1 VDELKT
7 PGKPFEISKWAV
19 QVAWEKVK
27 TNKGAAGVDGVSI
40 GEFEKDL
47 KNNLYKI
54 WNRMSSGTYFPPP
67 VMAVEIAKAHG
78 GGTRMLGVPT
88 VADRIAQT
96 VVAGVLEAKVEPIF
110 HPSSYGYRPGRSALD
125 AVGACRQRCWEFD
138 WVVEFDIRK
147 FFDSVPWALI
157 VKAVQ
162 AHTDLPWVV
171 LYVKRWLA
179 APLAL
184 PDGTLQDRDRGTPQ
198 GSAISPVLANLF
210 LHYAFD
216 AWITREFP
224 DVVFERYADDA
235 VVHCSSLGQAER
247 VLAAIK
253 GRMAK
258 VGLQLHPDKTR
269 IVYCKDDRRRGSH
282 EHTSFTFLGF
292 TFRPRGVRTKTG
304 KMRCGFNPAVSK
316 EALKQMGARVR
327 AWRLHHRTGSSE
339 HDLARQINPVVRGW
353 MQYYGAFYRSALH
366 PLLARIN
373 AYLMRWSRNKYKRLR
388 SRKKAQ
394 AQWERVVRLRPKFF
408 AHWIWVNT
416 VPAVW

>member
-1 VDELKT
+1 VNELKA
-7 PGKPFEISKWAV
+7 PGKPFDISKRTV
-19 QVAWEKVK
+19 LEAWEKVK
-27 TNKGAAGVDGVSI
+27 ANKGAAGVDGMSI
-40 GEFEKDL
+40 DEFEKDL
-47 KNNLYKI
+47 RNNLYKI

-67 VMAVEIAKAHG
+67 VQAVEIPKAHG
-78 GGTRMLGVPT
+78 AGTRMLGVPT

-96 VVAGVLEAKVEPIF
+96 VVARVLEAKVEPIF
-110 HPSSYGYRPGRSALD
+110 HPDSYGYRPGRSALD
-125 AVGACRQRCWEFD
+125 AVGACRQRCWKYD

-147 FFDSVPWALI
+147 FFDSVPWDLI

-179 APLAL
+179 APMAL
-184 PDGTLQDRDRGTPQ
+184 PDGTLRDRDRGTPQ

-216 AWITREFP
+216 AWIAREFP
-224 DVVFERYADDA
+224 GVVFERYADDA
-235 VVHCSSLGQAER
+235 VVHCSSLGQAEQI
-247 VLAAIK
+247 LAAIEE
-253 GRMAK
+253 RMAE
-258 VGLQLHPDKTR
+258 VGLELHPDKTR
-269 IVYCKDDRRRGSH
+269 IVYCKDDRRRGTH

-316 EALKQMGARVR
+316 EALKQMSATVR
-327 AWRLHHRTGSSE
+327 AWRLHHRAGSSE
-339 HDLARQINPVVRGW
+339 HDLARRINPVVRGW
-353 MQYYGAFYRSALH
+353 MQYYGAFYRSALY

-388 SRKKAQ
+388 GRKKAQ
-394 AQWERVVRLRPKFF
+394 AQWEMVVKSRPRFF
-408 AHWIWVNT
+408 AHWVWVNT
-416 VPAVW
+416 VPTAW